1 LNGYEFSVEVDF
13 LEKNPLGGC
22 GSGLHRSR
30 KCHSLDTRAS
40 ETTAL
45 RLPGGVVSHIRI
57 SSIIGGM
64 IMRPMRGAG
73 KQA

>member
-1 LNGYEFSVEVDF
+1 MSVEVDF
-13 LEKNPLGGC
+13 LEKNPLGDC

-30 KCHSLDTRAS
+30 KCYSLDKRAS
-40 ETTAL
+40 ETAASRL
-45 RLPGGVVSHIRI
+45 RGGVVSDIRI
-57 SSIIGGM
+57 SSMIGGM